1 MTDRDAFITS
11 ILASLD
17 IQMPA
22 SQNPGLIKKDIE
34 LLYIKDRYQ
43 EIYANDIMTIDELKD
58 KVTVITEELDMDLD
72 PLALSKKIVCNAE
85 DLIRRY
91 TEEIHRF
98 LELETVIN
106 WIVSCLSLRAVLPAP
121 THLHIG
127 QCLRCA
133 RCAYFYAH
141 SSASYPSMLYT

>member
-106 WIVSCLSLRAVLPAP
+106 RIVSC
-121 THLHIG
+121 
-127 QCLRCA
+127 
-133 RCAYFYAH
+133 
-141 SSASYPSMLYT
+141 